1 MDKLRSFH
9 PIYTPLCLWEEQR
22 DFLTVQKI
30 EPNCQEVFLQVPQEG
45 WEVGAFGTSHSGRE
59 RPGETSPS
67 SCPWEFG
74 PFLPIMTLQA
84 CRPALLEDGGR
95 LFFTRRSALRTAP
108 KCLLR
113 GPGRFPISSHPAP
126 TLPAAAAGGF
136 GGSYRARPQQPQPR
150 INPHPSPLLQEAR
163 AQDFHL
169 PVAPG
174 QLMQW
179 SRDAGAGLPRI
190 ASRPTPDPFSGKDQH
205 QPPG

>member
-22 DFLTVQKI
+22 DFLTVHKI

-74 PFLPIMTLQA
+74 PFFPIKTLQA
-84 CRPALLEDGGR
+84 CRPALLEEDGGR

-126 TLPAAAAGGF
+126 
-136 GGSYRARPQQPQPR
+136 
-150 INPHPSPLLQEAR
+150 HPSR
-163 AQDFHL
+163 SSGGGIWGFL
-169 PVAPG
+169 PCPPPATTASYQPSSLTIAPG
-174 QLMQW
+174 SPRPGL
-179 SRDAGAGLPRI
+179 SPSCRAGSADAVV
-190 ASRPTPDPFSGKDQH
+190 T
-205 QPPG
+205 